1 MRLREYRRRYV
12 RLLPDD
18 LLKDRIA
25 LIPDL
30 EYRPEELNLYSEVD
44 PLQGNVPPLRDNSAL
59 RYVVTHH
66 KREIESDLFT
76 YQ

>member
-1 MRLREYRRRYV
+1 MREYRGQHVKFR
-12 RLLPDD
+12 PDD
-18 LLKDRIA
+18 AIEDRVLVIA
-25 LIPDL
+25 NL

-44 PLQGNVPPLRDNSAL
+44 PLQENVPPLRDNNAL